1 MMSKVS
7 SLEQKKY
14 FNAIEFMKERHGDQ
28 LRSFSLT
35 PYYTHPIRVA
45 SLVMKFKESHKID
58 DLIYASL
65 FHDLVEDTLT
75 TIDEIK
81 ALYNPIVASLIDE
94 LTSNKQDISCLGKVN
109 YLSIKMTRMSSWA
122 LVIKLCDRLDNVND
136 FIYAPDSFVKKYS
149 AETREILSNLLR
161 ERSELSKTHL
171 HIINIIK
178 KSLDIGESSER
189 TYD

>member
-7 SLEQKKY
+7 SLEQTKY
-14 FNAIEFMKERHGDQ
+14 FNAIEFMKERHGGQ

-65 FHDLVEDTLT
+65 FHDLVEDTST
-75 TIDEIK
+75 TIGEIK
-81 ALYNPIVASLIDE
+81 SHYNSLTASLVDE
-94 LTSNKQDISCLGKVN
+94 LTSDKEVISNIGKVN
-109 YLSIKMTRMSSWA
+109 YLSTKIVQMSSWA

-136 FIYAPDSFVKKYS
+136 FIYAPDDFVKKYS
-149 AETREILSNLLR
+149 AETREILSVLQQKRTN
-161 ERSELSKTHL
+161 LSKTHL
-171 HIINIIK
+171 HIINLINNM
-178 KSLDIGESSER
+178 LTIGESSER
-189 TYD
+189 THD